1 MLEFSHFDRRHYP
14 VVSVREGY
22 REWLASYETTVE
34 DERDLVPLEAL
45 DSVPLELRRARGT
58 LIHGSGARRRSLVRL
73 NRPVS
78 ET

>member
-34 DERDLVPLEAL
+34 DEMDLLAASSMTSSRRLKRSVMAGVDRGDHRSSSAL
-45 DSVPLELRRARGT
+45 
-58 LIHGSGARRRSLVRL
+58 
-73 NRPVS
+73 
-78 ET
+78 

>member
-45 DSVPLELRRARGT
+45 DSVPWSSVERAEL
-58 LIHGSGARRRSLVRL
+58 
-73 NRPVS
+73 
-78 ET
+78 